1 MALAEDTKLWASKG
15 SGKALNVKMAC
26 VLGRSMLSG
35 IGANYLKVEPR
46 RKAKREFLERYKDY
60 FDFES
65 EKETVGHL
73 RFGHAESVL
82 PLISLLCNAFLFV
95 TVLSAKKNR
104 LIYAFM
110 AMLGSF
116 TAWCCGSLFMR
127 MTLEAFPR

>member
-82 PLISLLCNAFLFV
+82 PLISLLVGMDEGWDAGAAIPARNV
-95 TVLSAKKNR
+95 Q
-104 LIYAFM
+104 
-110 AMLGSF
+110 
-116 TAWCCGSLFMR
+116 
-127 MTLEAFPR
+127 